1 MSTTSNSPNA
11 VSARGDF
18 YVQESCCLSCGVP
31 QLIAPELVGWTEEK
45 SPSCYWIR
53 QPESPEEV
61 DRAIKIIHTQE
72 LGCHR
77 YAGND
82 PAILE
87 RLPGEDCDFLC
98 PEMALRHGATF
109 GPSEVEVKFSLT
121 ASREGVIKR
130 VWRRV
135 MGRGGGRIRRQG

>member
-1 MSTTSNSPNA
+1 VNPMADSSKAASG
-11 VSARGDF
+11 RGDF
-18 YVQESCCLSCGVP
+18 YVQEGCCTACGVP

-45 SPSCYWIR
+45 APSCYWIR

-61 DRAIKIIHTQE
+61 DRAIKIIQTQE

-87 RLPGEDCDFLC
+87 RLPREDCDFLC
-98 PEMALRHGATF
+98 PEMALRHGPTF
-109 GPSEVEVKFSLT
+109 GPSEAPVGFSLS
-121 ASREGVIKR
+121 ASREAEGVLNR
-130 VWRRV
+130 LWRRV
-135 MGRGGGRIRRQG
+135 VGRGGGK